1 MKKTKY
7 FIILLFVPLFIFIS
21 CGKEDDVAPQDDD
34 IEDNQDEEEDDPEPE
49 IVLEWANDFPQV
61 RVGIQ
66 TADILLKTKSAVDVY
81 YVFSN
86 QELEVETAED
96 IVNIVESDVVENILL
111 SGKES
116 TSSNEDTLK
125 FTVDGLEELTTYY
138 AYSLISHPEKD
149 SLQEEGFSAVVETSD
164 RQGTYSFQSNV
175 EEREVLYLAY
185 QLEEGLKYPEK
196 LQPAIIFMGGNGET
210 ANQGEINLIRN
221 GSLPQYLDKGNDIEM
236 YVFSPQHVKNNW
248 NIHMI
253 NEMVDEALENYPI
266 DPKRVYM
273 TGISGGGFA
282 SWNYGVEYPE
292 RIAAMVPISGGGNS
306 NKACELKDVPIWAFH
321 NETDGIVSSNGSK
334 NMVNAVNACPPEIE
348 AELILFEDNGH
359 NAWRRVYDQEH
370 NDWNKTEV
378 DPVNIYDW
386 FLQFEKD

>member
-1 MKKTKY
+1 MKKTHY
-7 FIILLFVPLFIFIS
+7 LIILLLLPIFIFIS
-21 CGKEDDVAPQDDD
+21 CGKEDDVTPKDDD
-34 IEDNQDEEEDDPEPE
+34 IEDNQDEEEEDPEPE
-49 IVLEWANDFPQV
+49 IVLEWATDFPQL
-61 RVGIQ
+61 RVGIRS
-66 TADILLKTKSAVDVY
+66 ADFLLKTKSAVDVY
-81 YVFSN
+81 YIFSN
-86 QELEVETAED
+86 QELDFESAED
-96 IVNIVESDVVENILL
+96 LRNLVDSEVTENILL
-111 SGKES
+111 SGKRS
-116 TSSNEDTLK
+116 TSSQDDTLK
-125 FTVDGLEELTTYY
+125 VTLDGLAELTTFY

-149 SLQEEGFSAVVETSD
+149 SLQEEGFSIEFETRE
-164 RQGTYSFQSNV
+164 RQGTHSFQSEE

-210 ANQGEINLIRN
+210 ANQGAINLIRN
-221 GSLPQYLDKGNDIEM
+221 GSLPQFLDKGNDVPM
-236 YVFSPQHVKNNW
+236 YVFSPQHIKNNW

-253 NEMVDEALENYPI
+253 NEMVDEAIENYPI
-266 DPKRVYM
+266 DPKRIYM

-321 NETDGIVSSNGSK
+321 NDTDGIVGSNGSK
-334 NMVNAVNACPPEIE
+334 SMVNAVNACPPEIE

-370 NDWNKTEV
+370 NDWNKTTV

>member
-1 MKKTKY
+1 MKKTHY
-7 FIILLFVPLFIFIS
+7 LIILLLLPIFIFIS
-21 CGKEDDVAPQDDD
+21 CGKEDDVTPKDDD
-34 IEDNQDEEEDDPEPE
+34 IEDNQDEEEEDPEPE
-49 IVLEWANDFPQV
+49 IVLEWATDFPQL
-61 RVGIQ
+61 RVGIRS
-66 TADILLKTKSAVDVY
+66 ADFLLKTKSAVDVY
-81 YVFSN
+81 YIFSN
-86 QELEVETAED
+86 QELDFESAED
-96 IVNIVESDVVENILL
+96 LRNLVDSEVTENILL
-111 SGKES
+111 SGKRS
-116 TSSNEDTLK
+116 TSSQDDTLK
-125 FTVDGLEELTTYY
+125 VTLDGLAELTTFY

-149 SLQEEGFSAVVETSD
+149 SLQEEGFSIEFETQE
-164 RQGTYSFQSNV
+164 RQGTHSFQSEE

-210 ANQGEINLIRN
+210 ANQGAINLIRN
-221 GSLPQYLDKGNDIEM
+221 GSLPQFLDKGNDVPM
-236 YVFSPQHVKNNW
+236 YVFSPQHIKNNW

-253 NEMVDEALENYPI
+253 NEMVDEAIENCPI

-321 NETDGIVSSNGSK
+321 NETDGIVGSNGSK
-334 NMVNAVNACPPEIE
+334 SMVNAVNACPPEIE

-370 NDWNKTEV
+370 NDWNKTTV